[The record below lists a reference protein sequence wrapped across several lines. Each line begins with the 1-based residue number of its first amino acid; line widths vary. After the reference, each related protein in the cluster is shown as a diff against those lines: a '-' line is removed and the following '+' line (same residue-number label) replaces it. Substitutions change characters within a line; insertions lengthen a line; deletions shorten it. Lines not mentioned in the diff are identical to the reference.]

1 MNKDFLNS
9 LPADEQPAASKLTS
23 LIDDLQLS
31 PSFQRELEIKL
42 MDVAQKKTRS
52 ARNWQAK
59 ILPAAAWTLAAIGAV
74 LLLNWTIRSLA
85 SPAPAA
91 VVTPIPAPSFEEQV
105 RQGKICP
112 GPLAVG
118 HGFAVFLTNED
129 KTGFLPL
136 DQEKSIGEMRSFAWS
151 ADGSQLAIFGNTTGR
166 GNIWL
171 TDTKG
176 SAVQPVLPDG
186 ELEYLMDG
194 AWSRDGKKFVLWSS
208 QNNKL
213 VYLVNAKGSTPDEK
227 HLEMQILGTPQFDPA
242 GESIVFYGADQN
254 MAGLF
259 EMDLGSSQVRL
270 INPSVKYTSSYAF
283 SPDGSRLAYI
293 EYDRDIGEARLFT
306 ADLATG
312 ERTILGRM
320 DIPKK
325 SGASLP
331 EAANLSWSAD
341 GRFLVFD
348 FGQYASGRVIY
359 QAHVDGSGLI
369 KVVESGYSP
378 TVSADGRCLAYI
390 RDNQV
395 FLMDLNNSSS
405 TSMTAE
411 PLLLGVLPDGRGN
424 PNFKQDKLQ
433 WRP

>member
-9 LPADEQPAASKLTS
+9 LPADEQPAASKLNS

-42 MDVAQKKTRS
+42 MDVAQKKTRP
-52 ARNWQAK
+52 ARNWQVK
-59 ILPAAAWTLAAIGAV
+59 ILPAAAWALAAIGAL

-85 SPAPAA
+85 SPAPAVA
-91 VVTPIPAPSFEEQV
+91 VTPVPAPSFEEQV

-118 HGFAVFLTNED
+118 HGFTVFLTNED

-136 DQEKSIGEMRSFAWS
+136 DPEKSIGEMRSFAWS
-151 ADGSQLAIFGNTTGR
+151 TDGSQLAIFGNTTGR

-208 QNNKL
+208 QDNKL
-213 VYLVNAKGSTPDEK
+213 VYLVNADGSTPDEK
-227 HLEMQILGTPQFDPA
+227 QLEMQILGTPQFGPD
-242 GESIVFYGADQN
+242 GENIVFYGADQN
-254 MAGLF
+254 AAGLF
-259 EMDLGSSQVRL
+259 EMDLGSSQVTL
-270 INPSVKYTSSYAF
+270 INPSVKDPSGYAF
-283 SPDGSRLAYI
+283 SPDGSRLAYM

-312 ERTILGRM
+312 ERTILGTM

-331 EAANLSWSAD
+331 DAANLSWSAD
-341 GRFLVFD
+341 GKFIAFD
-348 FGQYASGRVIY
+348 FGQYASDRNIY
-359 QAHVDGSGLI
+359 LAPVNGMGLI
-369 KVVESGYSP
+369 KFADSGYAP
-378 TVSADGRCLAYI
+378 AISADGKCLAYLKEKK
-390 RDNQV
+390 V
-395 FLMDLNNSSS
+395 FLVDMNDISSNSAPAVPLFV
-405 TSMTAE
+405 AE
-411 PLLLGVLPDGRGN
+411 LPDGRGI
-424 PNFKQDKLQ
+424 PNYKQDKLQ